1 MRYRDRSKNCRREA
15 VSCSVSGCG
24 QYLGWADRGGG
35 PGEVGSGGGAAM
47 RSERLVYRVLQVK
60 SETGVRQ
67 HDNYLACFE
76 DGGSGRLV
84 QVRGSGLVANCR

>member
-1 MRYRDRSKNCRREA
+1 MRCGDRSKYCMWRA
-15 VSCSVSGCG
+15 VSCSMSGRG

-35 PGEVGSGGGAAM
+35 PGEVGSGGGAAV
-47 RSERLVYRVLQVK
+47 RSELLGYRVLQVK